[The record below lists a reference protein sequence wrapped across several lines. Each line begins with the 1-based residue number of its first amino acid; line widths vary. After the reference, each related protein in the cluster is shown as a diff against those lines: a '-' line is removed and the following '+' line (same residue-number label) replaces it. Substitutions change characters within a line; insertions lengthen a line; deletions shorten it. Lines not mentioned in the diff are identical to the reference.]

1 MSRSKDN
8 TFYHRHER
16 HVARNGQTE
25 ARYGLKKMGAGIAN
39 WGVLGDEIPDVQEL
53 VHAEI
58 DSPTVNKTSTKLH
71 LVDSETFENMRLEQT
86 SFYTK

>member
-16 HVARNGQTE
+16 HVARNGHTE

-39 WGVLGDEIPDVQEL
+39 WGVLGDEIPDVQAFAH
-53 VHAEI
+53 VEI
-58 DSPTVNKTSTKLH
+58 DTPTVNKASTKLH
-71 LVDSETFENMRLEQT
+71 LVDTETFKNMRLEQ
-86 SFYTK
+86 SS